1 MRFLAKVLLK
11 FSVCKAETA
20 SRQCVL
26 QRGMSIFYYK
36 ILHFYL
42 ESIYKHVNTHVTLD
56 DINYFKIIG
65 YYLRKITRM
74 ISLLFSL
81 RLMGAKTHITIV
93 LEITTY
99 VYFHWI
105 L

>member
-1 MRFLAKVLLK
+1 
-11 FSVCKAETA
+11 
-20 SRQCVL
+20 
-26 QRGMSIFYYK
+26 MSIFYYK

-65 YYLRKITRM
+65 YYLRKITRV